1 MPPEAQHTSLGSYY
15 HSRQR
20 EMIHSPQA
28 AFFFSNFFPPAARW
42 REEPLV
48 TGYFNHII
56 WKVYSYLCNYVT
68 YVTTSIL
75 ILSYFQLEKLMVSKT
90 LKITVE
96 SVFPTK

>member
-20 EMIHSPQA
+20 EMIHSQQA

-48 TGYFNHII
+48 TGYN
-56 WKVYSYLCNYVT
+56 LRANYDKTITSTTLSGKYIVT
-68 YVTTSIL
+68 YVT
-75 ILSYFQLEKLMVSKT
+75 M
-90 LKITVE
+90 
-96 SVFPTK
+96 